1 MVMGLGAGKAL
12 KLKGKSSEGFEG
24 SFSTTISTERVSDAA
39 NPDESVAS
47 GYARN
52 SRFSLLSN
60 EIEDWEGL
68 KRESQNHRGDARVI
82 RASRPP
88 DTCGCRA
95 PSNREPCRRRERAI
109 NDGHRILECAD
120 GDARADRWE
129 VRRPCAPGDLR
140 VRIR

>member
-88 DTCGCRA
+88 DTWGCRA
-95 PSNREPCRRRERAI
+95 PLNREPGRGREPAISGGRRK
-109 NDGHRILECAD
+109 LESAD
-120 GDARADRWE
+120 EDARADRWE
-129 VRRPCAPGDLR
+129 ARRPFAPRGLR